1 LNTFQARLRRA
12 RERIG
17 ISQTAAARKVG
28 ISPKTM
34 SGYENGVSSPDYDT
48 LLSIASLY
56 DVTVDYLLGRSQTD
70 FLNVKDNV
78 IPYDNLVQLPVLG
91 SIRAGQ
97 PIEMVNA
104 QDGTELVESDLIR
117 GHDAFILR
125 VQGNSMIGDN
135 IHDGDRV
142 VVIFTPDYSPADI
155 CVVAVDGHDAT
166 IKRVKCHNEVC
177 VLVPSNPALEPMVYR
192 ADEIHIIGVV
202 VEVRHRFKR

>member
-1 LNTFQARLRRA
+1 VTFGERLAQLRKQK
-12 RERIG
+12 G
-17 ISQTAAARKVG
+17 ISQYKLAELLGMSRGQIANYEQGAR
-28 ISPKTM
+28 
-34 SGYENGVSSPDYDT
+34 EPDFYT
-48 LLSIASLY
+48 LQKFT
-56 DVTVDYLLGRSQTD
+56 DFFEVTVDYLLGRLQTD

-97 PIEMVNA
+97 PIEMVAA

-125 VQGNSMIGDN
+125 VQGDSMVGDN
-135 IHDGDRV
+135 IFDGDRV
-142 VVIFTPDYSPADI
+142 VVIFTPDYSPSDI
-155 CVVAVDGHDAT
+155 CVVAVDGYDAT

-177 VLVPSNPALEPMVYR
+177 VLVPSNPSMEPMVYR